1 MKALIFIETKGQID
15 YKCDTFWSRSNK
27 ISDAKIYNDDSQDQ
41 IDRWITPFDYN
52 IEKLLEKNLDNSD
65 KIIDIYNNC
74 KMGYRIIKNEF
85 LDSSGFSAKSGT
97 EEKDLGPLI
106 YTHQVIINSPKD
118 ISIVDIRKVK
128 IREEKINQILN

>member
-41 IDRWITPFDYN
+41 IDRWITPFDYS

>member
-1 MKALIFIETKGQID
+1 MKALIFIENKGQID

-41 IDRWITPFDYN
+41 IDRWITPFDYS

>member
-74 KMGYRIIKNEF
+74 KMGYRIIKN
-85 LDSSGFSAKSGT
+85 
-97 EEKDLGPLI
+97 
-106 YTHQVIINSPKD
+106 
-118 ISIVDIRKVK
+118 
-128 IREEKINQILN
+128 